1 MTEALSVV
9 VLIELAVIVV
19 GGVLLLMRT
28 LNRRAQKQR
37 MGMYEDR
44 NEPQLIIPRDTE
56 NSRYAM
62 YDKTDKA

>member
-28 LNRRAQKQR
+28 LNRRERQQR
-37 MGMYEDR
+37 VEVLEDR
-44 NEPQLIIPRDTE
+44 AEPQLIVPQDSE

-62 YDKTDKA
+62 Y